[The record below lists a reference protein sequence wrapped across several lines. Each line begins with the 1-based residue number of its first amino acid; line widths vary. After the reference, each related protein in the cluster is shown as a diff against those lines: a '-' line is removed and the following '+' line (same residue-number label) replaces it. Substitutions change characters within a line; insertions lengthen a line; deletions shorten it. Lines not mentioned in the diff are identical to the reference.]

1 MKRGR
6 EFRNSEQR
14 GRKTPA
20 PKMPWLRGGLGD
32 LPQDLSVAMFGRG
45 AQYEKTE
52 KEAGTE
58 EDGRRKTPAPV
69 KPRPGEDFGL
79 LLYDFRIAARGCA
92 AGDVSGR
99 RTVVEGRRL
108 RR

>member
-1 MKRGR
+1 MINGLHRWAAGRGFPRMKRGR
-6 EFRNSEQR
+6 QFRNSEQR
-14 GRKTPA
+14 ERKTPA

-52 KEAGTE
+52 EEAGTE
-58 EDGRRKTPAPV
+58 EDPRARETQTRRGFRTPD
-69 KPRPGEDFGL
+69 E
-79 LLYDFRIAARGCA
+79 
-92 AGDVSGR
+92 GDVSGR